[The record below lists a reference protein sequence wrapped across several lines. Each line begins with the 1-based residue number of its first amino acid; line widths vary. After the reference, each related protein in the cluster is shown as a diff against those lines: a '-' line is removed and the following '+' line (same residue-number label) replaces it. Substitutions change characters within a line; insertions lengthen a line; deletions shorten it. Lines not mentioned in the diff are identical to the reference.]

1 MSSAGVFISIMAAL
15 AVGAMSPGPSFVVV
29 SRIAI
34 SRSRLDGLAAALGMG
49 AGGVV
54 FAVLALAGLTALL
67 SQFEWL
73 YVLLK
78 VAGGA
83 YLIYI
88 AVNIWRGAARPLEVS
103 DAVHSHSVPHSH
115 RTRMRSFTT
124 SVLTQLSN
132 PKTIIVYASLFA
144 ALLPRTVPLDLMI
157 ALPLGVF
164 AVEAGWYSIVAFAFS
179 ARHPRRLYLAAKSWI
194 DRAAG
199 AVMGGLGLRLILS
212 GLSAR

>member
-73 YVLLK
+73 YILLK

-83 YLIYI
+83 YLVYI
-88 AVNIWRGAARPLEVS
+88 AVNIWRGAAQPLEVS
-103 DAVHSHSVPHSH
+103 EAGDGH
-115 RTRMRSFTT
+115 RAPRLSFTT
-124 SVLTQLSN
+124 ALLTQLSN

-144 ALLPRTVPLDLMI
+144 ALLPRTVPLGLMI
-157 ALPLGVF
+157 ALPFGVF
-164 AVEAGWYSIVAFAFS
+164 AVEAGWYSIVALAFS

>member
-15 AVGAMSPGPSFVVV
+15 AVGAMSPGPSFVIV

-54 FAVLALAGLTALL
+54 FAALALAGLTALL

-83 YLIYI
+83 YLIFI
-88 AVNIWRGAARPLEVS
+88 AVNIWRGAAQPLEVS
-103 DAVHSHSVPHSH
+103 DAGDNQRAP
-115 RTRMRSFTT
+115 MRSFTT
-124 SVLTQLSN
+124 ALLTQLSN

-144 ALLPRTVPLDLMI
+144 ALLPRTVPLDLMV

-164 AVEAGWYSIVAFAFS
+164 AVEAGWYSIVALAFS
-179 ARHPRRLYLAAKSWI
+179 ARHPRRLYLASKSWI

-199 AVMGGLGLRLILS
+199 TVMGGLGLRLILS

>member
-34 SRSRLDGLAAALGMG
+34 SRSRLDGFAAALGMG
-49 AGGVV
+49 AGGVA

-88 AVNIWRGAARPLEVS
+88 AVNIWRGAAQPLEVS
-103 DAVHSHSVPHSH
+103 DAVHSHRAP
-115 RTRMRSFTT
+115 MRSFTT
-124 SVLTQLSN
+124 ALLTQLSN

-144 ALLPRTVPLDLMI
+144 ALLPKTVPLDLII

-194 DRAAG
+194 DRTAG

>member
-15 AVGAMSPGPSFVVV
+15 VIGAMSPGPSFVVV

-83 YLIYI
+83 YLVYI
-88 AVNIWRGAARPLEVS
+88 AINIWRSAGQPLDVS
-103 DAVHSHSVPHSH
+103 DAATGNRAP
-115 RTRMRSFTT
+115 MRSFATAL
-124 SVLTQLSN
+124 LTQLSN
-132 PKTIIVYASLFA
+132 PKTIIVYASIFA
-144 ALLPRTVPLDLMI
+144 ALLPRTVPLSLVI

-164 AVEAGWYSIVAFAFS
+164 AVEAGWYAIVALAFS

-194 DRAAG
+194 DRTAG
-199 AVMGGLGLRLILS
+199 AVMAGLGLRLIVS
-212 GLSAR
+212 GLSVR

>member
-1 MSSAGVFISIMAAL
+1 MSSQGVFISIMAAL
-15 AVGAMSPGPSFVVV
+15 VVGAMSPGPSFVIV

-73 YVLLK
+73 YILLK

-83 YLIYI
+83 YLVYI
-88 AVNIWRGAARPLEVS
+88 AINIWKGAGRPLEVS
-103 DAVHSHSVPHSH
+103 DAVHDRRAP
-115 RTRMRSFTT
+115 MRSFTT
-124 SVLTQLSN
+124 ALLTQLSN

-144 ALLPRTVPLDLMI
+144 ALLPRTVPLDLI
-157 ALPLGVF
+157 FALPLGVF
-164 AVEAGWYSIVAFAFS
+164 AVEAGWYSIVALAFS
-179 ARHPRRLYLAAKSWI
+179 ARHPRRLYLHAKGWI

-212 GLSAR
+212 GLSVR

>member
-1 MSSAGVFISIMAAL
+1 MSSAGIFISIMAAL

-83 YLIYI
+83 YLVYI
-88 AVNIWRGAARPLEVS
+88 AVNIWRSAGQALEVS
-103 DAVHSHSVPHSH
+103 EAVNGN
-115 RTRMRSFTT
+115 RALRLSFMTAL
-124 SVLTQLSN
+124 LTQLSN

-144 ALLPRTVPLDLMI
+144 ALLPRTVPLDLI
-157 ALPLGVF
+157 VALPLGVF
-164 AVEAGWYSIVAFAFS
+164 VVEAGWYSIVAFAFS

-194 DRAAG
+194 DRTAG
-199 AVMGGLGLRLILS
+199 VVMAGLGLRLILAGVS
-212 GLSAR
+212 DR

>member
-1 MSSAGVFISIMAAL
+1 MSSAGIFISIMAAL
-15 AVGAMSPGPSFVVV
+15 VVGAMSPGPSFVVV

-34 SRSRLDGLAAALGMG
+34 SRSRLDGLAAAFGMG

-54 FAVLALAGLTALL
+54 FAGLALAGLTALL

-83 YLIYI
+83 YLLYI
-88 AVNIWRGAARPLEVS
+88 AVNIWRGAAKPIELS
-103 DAVHSHSVPHSH
+103 HAVNGH
-115 RTRMRSFTT
+115 RAPVRSFMTAL
-124 SVLTQLSN
+124 LTQLSN

-144 ALLPRTVPLDLMI
+144 ALLPRTVPLDLLV
-157 ALPLGVF
+157 ALPVGVF
-164 AVEAGWYSIVAFAFS
+164 AVEAGWYSIVALAFS
-179 ARHPRRLYLAAKSWI
+179 ARHPRRLYLHAKGWI

-212 GLSAR
+212 GLSVR

>member
-1 MSSAGVFISIMAAL
+1 MSSQGIFISIMAAL
-15 AVGAMSPGPSFVVV
+15 VVGAMSPGPSFVIV

-73 YVLLK
+73 YILLK

-83 YLIYI
+83 YLVYI
-88 AVNIWRGAARPLEVS
+88 AVNIWKGAGRPLEVS
-103 DAVHSHSVPHSH
+103 DAVHGRRAP
-115 RTRMRSFTT
+115 MRSFTT
-124 SVLTQLSN
+124 ALLTQLSN

-144 ALLPRTVPLDLMI
+144 ALLPRTVPLDLI
-157 ALPLGVF
+157 FALPLGVF
-164 AVEAGWYSIVAFAFS
+164 AVEAGWYSIGAFAFS
-179 ARHPRRLYLAAKSWI
+179 ARHPRRLYLHAKGWI

-199 AVMGGLGLRLILS
+199 AVMGGLGLRLIFS
-212 GLSAR
+212 GLSVR

>member
-1 MSSAGVFISIMAAL
+1 MSSQGIFISIMAAL
-15 AVGAMSPGPSFVVV
+15 MVGAMSPGPSFVVV

-34 SRSRLDGLAAALGMG
+34 SQSRLDGLAAALGMG

-73 YVLLK
+73 YILLK
-78 VAGGA
+78 VAGGV
-83 YLIYI
+83 YLVYI
-88 AVNIWRGAARPLEVS
+88 AVNIWKGAGRPLEVS
-103 DAVHSHSVPHSH
+103 DAVHGRRAP
-115 RTRMRSFTT
+115 MRSFTT
-124 SVLTQLSN
+124 ALLTQLSN

-144 ALLPRTVPLDLMI
+144 ALLPRTVPLDLI
-157 ALPLGVF
+157 FALPLGVF
-164 AVEAGWYSIVAFAFS
+164 AVEAGWYSIVAIAFS
-179 ARHPRRLYLAAKSWI
+179 ARHPRRLYLHAKGWI

-212 GLSAR
+212 GLSVR

>member
-73 YVLLK
+73 YILLK

-88 AVNIWRGAARPLEVS
+88 AVNIWRGVGEPLEVS
-103 DAVHSHSVPHSH
+103 DAGDSH
-115 RTRMRSFTT
+115 RAPRRSFMTAL
-124 SVLTQLSN
+124 LTQLSN

-164 AVEAGWYSIVAFAFS
+164 AVEAGWYSIVALAFS

-194 DRAAG
+194 DRTAG

>member
-1 MSSAGVFISIMAAL
+1 MSSVGVFISIMAAL

-73 YVLLK
+73 YILLK

-103 DAVHSHSVPHSH
+103 NAGDGQRAP
-115 RTRMRSFTT
+115 RLSFTT
-124 SVLTQLSN
+124 ALLTQLSN

-144 ALLPRTVPLDLMI
+144 ALLPRTVPLDLMV

-164 AVEAGWYSIVAFAFS
+164 AVEAGWYSIVALAFS

-199 AVMGGLGLRLILS
+199 AVMGGLGLRLVFS

>member
-1 MSSAGVFISIMAAL
+1 MSSTGVFISIMAAL

-88 AVNIWRGAARPLEVS
+88 AVNIWKGAAQPLEVS
-103 DAVHSHSVPHSH
+103 DAVHSRRAP
-115 RTRMRSFTT
+115 RLSFTT
-124 SVLTQLSN
+124 ALLTQLSN

>member
-15 AVGAMSPGPSFVVV
+15 VVGAMSPGPSFVVV

-34 SRSRLDGLAAALGMG
+34 SRSRLDGLAAAIGMG

-73 YVLLK
+73 YILLK

-88 AVNIWRGAARPLEVS
+88 AVNIWRAAGEPLEVCEAG
-103 DAVHSHSVPHSH
+103 DSH
-115 RTRMRSFTT
+115 RAPRRSFMTAL
-124 SVLTQLSN
+124 LTQLSN

-164 AVEAGWYSIVAFAFS
+164 AVEAGWYSIVALAFS

-194 DRAAG
+194 DRTAG

>member
-49 AGGVV
+49 AGGVM

-73 YVLLK
+73 YILLK

-88 AVNIWRGAARPLEVS
+88 AVNIWRGAAQPLEVS
-103 DAVHSHSVPHSH
+103 DAGDSH
-115 RTRMRSFTT
+115 RAPRRSFTT
-124 SVLTQLSN
+124 ALLTQLSN

-157 ALPLGVF
+157 VLPLGVF
-164 AVEAGWYSIVAFAFS
+164 AVEAGWYSIVALAFS

-199 AVMGGLGLRLILS
+199 AVMGSLGLRLILS

>member
-15 AVGAMSPGPSFVVV
+15 VVGAMSPGPSFVVV

-73 YVLLK
+73 YILLK

-88 AVNIWRGAARPLEVS
+88 AVNIWRGAAQPLEVS
-103 DAVHSHSVPHSH
+103 DAGDSH
-115 RTRMRSFTT
+115 RAPRRSFMTAL
-124 SVLTQLSN
+124 LTQLSN

-164 AVEAGWYSIVAFAFS
+164 AVEAGWYSIVALAFS

>member
-1 MSSAGVFISIMAAL
+1 MSSAGVFISIIAAL
-15 AVGAMSPGPSFVVV
+15 VVGAMSPGPSFVVV

-73 YVLLK
+73 YILLK

-88 AVNIWRGAARPLEVS
+88 AVNIWRGAGQPLEVS
-103 DAVHSHSVPHSH
+103 DAGDSH
-115 RTRMRSFTT
+115 RAPRRSFMTAL
-124 SVLTQLSN
+124 LTQLSN

-144 ALLPRTVPLDLMI
+144 ALLPRTVPLDLII

-164 AVEAGWYSIVAFAFS
+164 AVEAGWYSIVAMAFS

-194 DRAAG
+194 DRTAG
-199 AVMGGLGLRLILS
+199 VVMGGLGLRLILS

>member
-1 MSSAGVFISIMAAL
+1 MSSQGIFISIMAAL
-15 AVGAMSPGPSFVVV
+15 VVGAMSPGPSFVIV

-54 FAVLALAGLTALL
+54 FAMLALAGLTALL

-73 YVLLK
+73 YILLK

-83 YLIYI
+83 YLVYI
-88 AVNIWRGAARPLEVS
+88 AINIWKGAGRPLEVS
-103 DAVHSHSVPHSH
+103 DAVHDRRAP
-115 RTRMRSFTT
+115 MRSFTT
-124 SVLTQLSN
+124 ALLTQLSN

-144 ALLPRTVPLDLMI
+144 ALLPRTVPLDLI
-157 ALPLGVF
+157 FALPLGVF
-164 AVEAGWYSIVAFAFS
+164 AVEAGWYSIVALAFS
-179 ARHPRRLYLAAKSWI
+179 ARHPRRLYLHAKGWI

-212 GLSAR
+212 GLSVR